1 VGHFLLPILFSL
13 TTKQEIKALVPPSL
27 AEKPSFPEFIKK
39 GVKILIADI
48 SSPIN
53 ELMPL
58 LMEFDCLLVHLRH
71 DVVGAN
77 GY

>member
-27 AEKPSFPEFIKK
+27 AHKPSFPELIKR
-39 GVKILIADI
+39 GVKILIANI

-53 ELMPL
+53 ELIPL
-58 LMEFDCLLVHLRH
+58 LMEFDVFIS
-71 DVVGAN
+71 ASQA
-77 GY
+77 